1 MSSIVSD
8 RIFKPSFGSE
18 IARRKACRF
27 CIGLERTRNRR
38 KPLFRA
44 NRSTDHD
51 PHPRSSN
58 KPDHR
63 VAVLREPAFNA
74 RIYDLKRRRIPT
86 VSENKLACFG
96 NIGIHSYRFYLMP
109 LRYSE
114 PS

>member
-18 IARRKACRF
+18 IARRESILLCVLFECFRD
-27 CIGLERTRNRR
+27 GG
-38 KPLFRA
+38 KPLLLA
-44 NRSTDHD
+44 HGCTDDD
-51 PHPRSSN
+51 PHPSRRN
-58 KPDHR
+58 IADDR
-63 VAVLREPAFNA
+63 VAVLREPPLYA